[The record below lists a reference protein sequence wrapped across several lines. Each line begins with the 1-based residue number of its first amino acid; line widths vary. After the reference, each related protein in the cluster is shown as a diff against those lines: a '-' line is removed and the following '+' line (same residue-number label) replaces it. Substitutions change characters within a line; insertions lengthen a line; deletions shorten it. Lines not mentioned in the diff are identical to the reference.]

1 MTSQELEALI
11 KKASDRMRAD
21 DNTKLVTRYIEH
33 LSWLLFLKVH
43 EAMED
48 EQEMLD
54 STYERI
60 ITSDYRWSAWTNKDW
75 HADELIAFINDKLF
89 PHLRGIN
96 NTKGGKLIATIFAG
110 VTTVMKSGFGLKEV
124 IDIVDKI
131 DFHAPQ
137 DVHTFS
143 VVYES
148 LLSRLGR
155 DASWSGEFYTPRPI
169 VRFMVQVVNP
179 TLGERVYDPAA
190 GSGGFLAEAFER
202 MRAQE
207 RTLVDYELLRTGT
220 FFGQESGELPFL
232 LGTMNMVLHG
242 VTLPN
247 LVRRNT
253 LEEDI
258 RGVAPSRQYD
268 VVLTN
273 PPFGG
278 RENPQIQQNFPAKSS
293 ATEVLFLQHVMAFLK
308 VGGRMGIV
316 LPDGI
321 LFRDDGAFAHVRK
334 RLIDEFSLTAIV
346 RLPLGAFP
354 FAPDTRTNL
363 VFVTKEAP
371 QDTIRY
377 YVVNPPAGKRAFT
390 KTRPVTD
397 EVLAGALE
405 WLRDGVPDSNSWEVG
420 INDVRRGGYDL
431 DLVPPE
437 VLEELDPMV
446 ASVRIASFSGQINR
460 LGTLIE
466 PLLKASYHSVQ
477 YRLDRVAQLGEFIE
491 ERGPRSGDNTPI
503 RFIGVSNAGGLVPF
517 KGAVARD
524 TSRYRRVDVGDF
536 VYNPMRVNVGSI
548 ALCRS
553 IDEAGHASPDYVVF
567 RLKRGALF
575 GPEYL
580 LRYLQSSVGLR
591 QIQRN
596 AQGTIRS
603 RLYFDNL
610 CHVQVPVPAHA
621 EEWDELLS
629 AIDQVRRLL
638 LELPEVGSD
647 AVSSLVDSLFVWS
660 AAQAAETVLQAEEV
674 LTPDAGAAK
683 FSTSS
688 RRVLPK

>member
-1 MTSQELEALI
+1 MTSQELENLI
-11 KKASDRMRAD
+11 KKASDKMRAD
-21 DNTKLVTRYIEH
+21 DNTKLVTKYIEH

-54 STYERI
+54 SSYKRI
-60 ITSDYRWSAWTNKDW
+60 ITGEYRWSAWTSKDW
-75 HADELIAFINDKLF
+75 RADELIGFINDDLF
-89 PHLRGIN
+89 PFLRGLN
-96 NTKGGKLIATIFAG
+96 STKAGRLIATLFTG

-124 IDIVDKI
+124 VGIVDKI

-169 VRFMVQVVNP
+169 VRFMVQMVDP
-179 TLGERVYDPAA
+179 KLGDSVYDPAA
-190 GSGGFLAEAFER
+190 GSAGFLTEAFEH
-202 MRAQE
+202 MRLGE
-207 RTLVDYELLRTGT
+207 RTLEDYERLRSQT

-242 VTLPN
+242 ISLPN

-258 RGVAPSRQYD
+258 RGIPLSRKYD
-268 VVLTN
+268 VMLTN

-278 RENPQIQQNFPAKSS
+278 RENRQIQQNFPAKSS

-308 VGGRMGIV
+308 PRGRAGIV
-316 LPDGI
+316 LPDGV
-321 LFRDDGAFAHVRK
+321 LFREDGAFASVRK
-334 RLIDEFSLTAIV
+334 RLVDDYNIRAIV

-354 FAPDTRTNL
+354 FASDTRTNL
-363 VFVTKEAP
+363 VFFSNEPP
-371 QDTIRY
+371 QGSIRY
-377 YVVNPPAGKRAFT
+377 YQVEAPLGKRAFT

-397 EVLAGALE
+397 EVLAGAAI
-405 WLRDGVPDSNSWEVG
+405 WVRDGIPDAASWEVS
-420 INDVRRGGYDL
+420 IDQIRRGGYDL
-431 DLVPPE
+431 DLVAAE
-437 VLEELDPMV
+437 VSEQLDPRV
-446 ASVRIASFSGQINR
+446 VLGRIETFSGQANR
-460 LGTLIE
+460 LAGLID
-466 PLLKASYHSVQ
+466 PLLGAAHRAEQ
-477 YRLDRVAQLGEFIE
+477 YRLDQIVTLGGFIE
-491 ERGPRSGDNTPI
+491 ERGLRSGSDVPS
-503 RFIGVSNAGGLVPF
+503 RFIGVSNSGGLVPF
-517 KGAVARD
+517 KGSVARD

-553 IDEAGHASPDYVVF
+553 ISEAGHVSPDYVVF
-567 RLKRGALF
+567 RLKVDAPF

-580 LRYLQSSVGLR
+580 LRYLQSSIGLR
-591 QIQRN
+591 QVQRN

-610 CHVQVPVPAHA
+610 CKVHVPTPAHP
-621 EEWDELLS
+621 EEWDELLA
-629 AIDQVRRLL
+629 AIDELRRLL
-638 LELPEVGSD
+638 VGLSEVGSG
-647 AVSSLVDSLFVWS
+647 AVNSLVDSLFLSSTTEARSEFVES
-660 AAQAAETVLQAEEV
+660 A
-674 LTPDAGAAK
+674 
-683 FSTSS
+683 
-688 RRVLPK
+688 R